1 MQPIFSENDHRACSR
16 QATSVPVFFS
26 GPAPRAGPMNMVVAA
41 EPGAP
46 YQGARRLIARAS
58 PDGRPFPPPCRSPHC
73 SLHWLPSPPSHTDE
87 VGRCRPNLDRE
98 ARGVGA
104 CVAELAGPDSIS
116 LAPSPI
122 VQQARTKSGFAD
134 FAHHGWLPA

>member
-1 MQPIFSENDHRACSR
+1 MFTAGDIGAGILFRPG
-16 QATSVPVFFS
+16 ATSRTNEHGCGGRTRRAVP
-26 GPAPRAGPMNMVVAA
+26 GGK
-41 EPGAP
+41 E
-46 YQGARRLIARAS
+46 IARAS